1 MFRAARRF
9 RLRAATVG
17 LAGLLA
23 AGCVHA
29 DHPLAA
35 FLYFEAAHRACDGVG
50 PCEREVDRAEDEY
63 RRSQRLQTDD

>member
-1 MFRAARRF
+1 MSRAAHRF
-9 RLRAATVG
+9 RLRAAA
-17 LAGLLA
+17 AGLFGLVA

-50 PCEREVDRAEDEY
+50 PCERQVHRAKDEHH
-63 RRSQRLQTDD
+63 RSQRSQNED